1 MPSSLAPCAT
11 LISLHRAAHPEQ
23 PGRASRARASLAR
36 RIEARRRSRA
46 GNLRYRRLRS
56 PLTLAPIR
64 APRALA
70 PQAPAPAPTAHPA
83 VASPEPSGHGKR
95 TPLIAP
101 ADMLASRSPATM
113 SKSRELPP
121 FSPLACPGRGRRA
134 TRHRFVNARHSP
146 AVRKSG
152 GSLSFLT
159 ATVAESKSLVTARAQ
174 TRKRFAIRNKK
185 RFSNF
190 TAANT
195 QCELR
200 QLPPV
205 KAEARALLRLP
216 SPPQFRCDKLVPK
229 FSDGFESAVAL
240 VARVAPASLRQERE
254 S

>member
-11 LISLHRAAHPEQ
+11 LLSLHRAAHPEQ
-23 PGRASRARASLAR
+23 ALRASRTRASSAR
-36 RIEARRRSRA
+36 RIEARRCSRA
-46 GNLRYRRLRS
+46 GSLRYRRRRS

-70 PQAPAPAPTAHPA
+70 PQAPAPAPATIPA
-83 VASPEPSGHGKR
+83 VASPEPSGHGRR

-113 SKSRELPP
+113 SKFGELPP
-121 FSPLACPGRGRRA
+121 FSPLACLGRRRRS
-134 TRHRFVNARHSP
+134 TRHPLVNARHSP

-205 KAEARALLRLP
+205 KTEARALLRLP

-240 VARVAPASLRQERE
+240 AARVAPASLRQERE